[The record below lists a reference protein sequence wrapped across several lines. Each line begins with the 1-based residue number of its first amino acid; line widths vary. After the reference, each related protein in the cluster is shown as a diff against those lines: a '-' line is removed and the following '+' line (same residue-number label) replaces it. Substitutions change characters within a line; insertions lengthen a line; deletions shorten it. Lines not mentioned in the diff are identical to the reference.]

1 MTVPLAVAATTLAS
15 ISQVTVAC
23 ATTNFILAYVPVFC
37 KGPLLFARASSA
49 AKMSIGELNLNPREA
64 LTRTIAVVG
73 AEDAAYLARCQSCH
87 DNCLEGLPWLYAAL
101 LFAAAAGV
109 PSLNV
114 DAVALYNAV
123 ARALY
128 VFFYVRGT
136 SEFFAHCR
144 TFCFWSSWIS
154 CLYLFITA
162 CVVAPPKTWT

>member
-1 MTVPLAVAATTLAS
+1 MAATTLAATTLAS

-23 ATTNFILAYVPVFC
+23 ATTNFLLAYVPVFC

-73 AEDAAYLARCQSCH
+73 VEDAAYLARCQSCH

-109 PSLNV
+109 PSKTV

-136 SEFFAHCR
+136 SELFAHCR
-144 TFCFWSSWIS
+144 TFCFWSSWIA

-162 CVVAPPKTWT
+162 CVVAPPKTW